1 MDHNNKVGADLY
13 AFCSYPHHFIND
25 DKNKT
30 EEKYNTVDDE
40 EEPLTT
46 SDWRANMLWGSWR

>member
-1 MDHNNKVGADLY
+1 MDHNNKVGVDFY
-13 AFCSYPHHFIND
+13 AFCSYPPHFIND